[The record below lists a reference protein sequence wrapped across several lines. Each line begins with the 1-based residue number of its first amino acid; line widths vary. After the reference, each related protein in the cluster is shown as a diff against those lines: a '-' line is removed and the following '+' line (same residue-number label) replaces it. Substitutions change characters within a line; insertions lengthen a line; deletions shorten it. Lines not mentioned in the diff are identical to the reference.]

1 MAFITK
7 TKMQKFFGSV
17 AAFIILIIFVSVA
30 SAMLGYRLPG
40 LSMISDAMG
49 IATATE

>member
-17 AAFIILIIFVSVA
+17 AAFIILVVFAAVA
-30 SAMLGYRLPG
+30 AAMLGKQIPG

-49 IATATE
+49 IAVATE